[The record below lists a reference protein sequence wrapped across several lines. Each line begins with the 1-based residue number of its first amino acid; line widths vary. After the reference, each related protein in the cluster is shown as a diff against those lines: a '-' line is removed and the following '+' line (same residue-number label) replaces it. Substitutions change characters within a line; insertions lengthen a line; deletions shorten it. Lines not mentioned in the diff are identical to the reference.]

1 MSPSAT
7 TRVEWARRLTQALV
21 AGGYVRE
28 ADVTPLFDEASAGGS
43 SFTALVIGRE
53 VASPEVTLGV
63 LSQISQLPVADLAND
78 PPEPEAV
85 QTLLAAVGPEYGS
98 IGYRIDGPRL
108 MVAYADPPDAEDVQA
123 LSGIVGYEIVPVL
136 GDPLAIA
143 RILRGGRPEVAG
155 NGSSTPQSASPEA
168 DKGKPG
174 TVTVTS

>member
-43 SFTALVIGRE
+43 SFTALVIGRA

-78 PPEPEAV
+78 P
-85 QTLLAAVGPEYGS
+85 
-98 IGYRIDGPRL
+98 
-108 MVAYADPPDAEDVQA
+108 
-123 LSGIVGYEIVPVL
+123 
-136 GDPLAIA
+136 
-143 RILRGGRPEVAG
+143 AG
-155 NGSSTPQSASPEA
+155 TRSH
-168 DKGKPG
+168 PG
-174 TVTVTS
+174 HG